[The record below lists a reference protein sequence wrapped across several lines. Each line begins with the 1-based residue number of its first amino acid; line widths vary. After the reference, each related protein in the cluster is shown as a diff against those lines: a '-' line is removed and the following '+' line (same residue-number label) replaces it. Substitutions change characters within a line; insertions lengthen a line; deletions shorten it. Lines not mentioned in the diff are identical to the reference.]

1 MYPYSDNLIEA
12 VHGVCSALDNIEST
26 ENVAGLLEAINEA
39 CDRINGLNAAAGHV
53 AGYLEQLLVAAKKE
67 LSEAA

>member
-1 MYPYSDNLIEA
+1 MYPYSDNLVEA
-12 VHGVCSALDNIEST
+12 APGVSAALDNIEST

-53 AGYLEQLLVAAKKE
+53 ADYLEQLLVAANKE
-67 LSEAA
+67 LGEAA